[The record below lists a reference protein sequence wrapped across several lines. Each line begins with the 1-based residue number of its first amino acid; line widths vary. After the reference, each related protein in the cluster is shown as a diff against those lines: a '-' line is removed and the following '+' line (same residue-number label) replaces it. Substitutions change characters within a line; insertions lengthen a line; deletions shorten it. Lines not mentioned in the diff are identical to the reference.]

1 MAEILVE
8 RGASRGDCVHK
19 IVSKYGIY
27 FNILRE
33 RTITP
38 SGIFKWFS
46 KEEVEVEFSLYP
58 QLGQGLNIPAKQ
70 PQSIR
75 QPAAIT
81 ENDDDDPNLVDFEEK
96 KKQILTAAG
105 KDPNKVF
112 RQKKEQ
118 EDRETGQQLIL
129 DKLNEIM
136 EKQEQI
142 SAKSAPKQ
150 DHPSLLRI
158 TQMLRQNEFSER
170 YINGMLDRARKELPL
185 ETLDDFN
192 AVQNQVLVWIG
203 ESIQIYSMPPRDE
216 GSSGFADFDAPAGRI
231 MALVGPTGV
240 GKTTTIA
247 KLAVVYGC
255 GIGSA
260 ERPPLSVRVY
270 TIDTF
275 KIGGSEQLQKYCEVM
290 EVVPFGIINN
300 QLELRKE
307 IDMYREETDL
317 ILIDTIGSSPND
329 PVKLGEMKALLNAC
343 GSKADIYLVLS
354 ASTKT
359 NDIEHILRQFEP
371 FNYQA
376 VLLTKMDETST
387 VGNII
392 SALAEKGKPVSFI
405 TNGQQI
411 HKDIKKANVVG
422 FLINLEGF
430 SVDREEME
438 KRFPVV
444 QADKFV

>member
-1 MAEILVE
+1 MADVLVV
-8 RGASRGDCVHK
+8 RGANRGDCVHK
-19 IVSKYGIY
+19 IVTQYGIY

-33 RTITP
+33 RTISP
-38 SGIFKWFS
+38 SGLQKLFK

-58 QLGQGLNIPAKQ
+58 LLGQGLNIPAKHPQLKKQ
-70 PQSIR
+70 PTDT
-75 QPAAIT
+75 AET
-81 ENDDDDPNLVDFEEK
+81 EDDAPNLVDFEEK
-96 KKQILTAAG
+96 KKQILVAAG
-105 KDPNKVF
+105 KDPNKVM

-118 EDRETGQQLIL
+118 EDREAGQQLIL

-142 SAKSAPKQ
+142 SERSAPRQ

-170 YINGMLDRARKELPL
+170 YINSLLDRAHKELPL
-185 ETLDDFN
+185 ETLDDFT
-192 AVQNQVLVWIG
+192 AVQNQFLVWIG
-203 ESIQIYSMPPRDE
+203 ESIKIYTMPQRDE
-216 GSSGFADFDAPAGRI
+216 GSGFADFNAPAGRI
-231 MALVGPTGV
+231 IVLVGPTGV

-275 KIGGSEQLQKYCEVM
+275 KIGGSDQLQKYCEVM

-307 IDMYREETDL
+307 IDMYREETDM

-343 GSKADIYLVLS
+343 GSKAEVYLVLS
-354 ASTKT
+354 AITKT

-376 VLLTKMDETST
+376 VLLTKMDETKT

-392 SALAEKGKPVSFI
+392 SALAEKGKPISFI

-411 HKDIKKANVVG
+411 HKDIKKANIVG
-422 FLINLEGF
+422 FLINMEGF

-438 KRFPVV
+438 KRFPAVP
-444 QADKFV
+444 ADKFL

>member
-19 IVSKYGIY
+19 IVNKYGIY

-33 RTITP
+33 RTIPP
-38 SGIFKWFS
+38 SGLFKIFS
-46 KEEVEVEFSLYP
+46 KEEVEVEFILYP
-58 QLGQGLNIPAKQ
+58 QLGQGISIPVRQ
-70 PQSIR
+70 PQSKK
-75 QPAAIT
+75 QPAAIA
-81 ENDDDDPNLVDFEEK
+81 ENDENDSNLVDFEEK
-96 KKQILTAAG
+96 KKQILVAAG
-105 KDPNKVF
+105 KDPNKVM

-118 EDRETGQQLIL
+118 EDREASQQIII

-142 SAKSAPKQ
+142 NAKNVPKQ

-170 YINGMLDRARKELPL
+170 YINSLLDRARKELSL

-192 AVQNQVLVWIG
+192 AVQKQFLIWIG
-203 ESIQIYSMPPRDE
+203 ESVKIHSMPRKDE
-216 GSSGFADFDAPAGRI
+216 DAGFNTPAGRI
-231 MALVGPTGV
+231 IVLVGPTGV

-247 KLAVVYGC
+247 KLAVVYG
-255 GIGSA
+255 IGNA
-260 ERPPLSVRVY
+260 DRPPLSVRVY

-275 KIGGSEQLQKYCEVM
+275 KIGGTDQLQKYCEIM
-290 EVVPFGIINN
+290 EVVPFAVINDHR
-300 QLELRKE
+300 ELRKE

-317 ILIDTIGSSPND
+317 ILIDTFGSSPND
-329 PVKLGEMKALLNAC
+329 PVQLGEMQELLKAC
-343 GSKADIYLVLS
+343 DSKAETHLVLS

-371 FNYQA
+371 FNYQS
-376 VLLTKMDETST
+376 VLLTKMDETRT

-392 SALAEKGKPVSFI
+392 SALAEKGKPVSYI

-411 HKDIKKANVVG
+411 HKYIKKANVVG
-422 FLINLEGF
+422 FLINLDGF
-430 SVDREEME
+430 NVDRDEME
-438 KRFPVV
+438 KRFP
-444 QADKFV
+444 AKETDHFF

>member
-19 IVSKYGIY
+19 IVNKYGIY

-33 RTITP
+33 RTIEP

-46 KEEVEVEFSLYP
+46 KEEVEVEFSPYP
-58 QLGQGLNIPAKQ
+58 QLGQGLSIPAKQ
-70 PQSIR
+70 PQSS
-75 QPAAIT
+75 QKTAMAET
-81 ENDDDDPNLVDFEEK
+81 EEDDSDSNLVDFEEK
-96 KKQILTAAG
+96 KKQILVAAG
-105 KDPNKVF
+105 KDPKKVM
-112 RQKKEQ
+112 RQKKDQ
-118 EDRETGQQLIL
+118 EDRDVGQKLIL

-142 SAKSAPKQ
+142 SARSAPKQ
-150 DHPSLLRI
+150 DPPSLLRI
-158 TQMLRQNEFSER
+158 TQLLRQNEFSER
-170 YINGMLDRARKELPL
+170 YINGLLDRARKELPL
-185 ETLDDFN
+185 ETLDDFT
-192 AVQNQVLVWIG
+192 AVQNQFLVWIG
-203 ESIQIYSMPPRDE
+203 ESVKIYNMPQRDE
-216 GSSGFADFDAPAGRI
+216 NSVDFNAPAGRI
-231 MALVGPTGV
+231 MVLVGPTGV

-260 ERPPLSVRVY
+260 ERPPFSVRVY

-275 KIGGSEQLQKYCEVM
+275 KIGGSDQLQKYCEVM

-300 QLELRKE
+300 QAELKKE
-307 IDMYREETDL
+307 IDLYREETDL

-354 ASTKT
+354 AITKT

-376 VLLTKMDETST
+376 VLLTKMDETRT

-392 SALAEKGKPVSFI
+392 SALAEKGKPISFI

-438 KRFPVV
+438 KRFPAA
-444 QADKFV
+444 QADRFL

>member
-19 IVSKYGIY
+19 IVNKYGIY

-33 RTITP
+33 KTITP
-38 SGIFKWFS
+38 SGIFKWFG

-58 QLGQGLNIPAKQ
+58 QLGQGLNMPAKQ
-70 PQSIR
+70 PHSMKQ
-75 QPAAIT
+75 AAAAMPDN
-81 ENDDDDPNLVDFEEK
+81 EDDDPNLVDFEEK

-105 KDPNKVF
+105 KDPNKVM
-112 RQKKEQ
+112 RQKKER
-118 EDRETGQQLIL
+118 EDREAGQRLIL
-129 DKLNEIM
+129 DKLDEIM

-142 SAKSAPKQ
+142 SARSAPKQ
-150 DHPSLLRI
+150 EHPSLLRI

-170 YINGMLDRARKELPL
+170 YINALLDRARKELPL

-192 AVQNQVLVWIG
+192 AVQNQFLVWIG
-203 ESIQIYSMPPRDE
+203 ESIKIYSMPQRDE
-216 GSSGFADFDAPAGRI
+216 NAGFNAPAGRI
-231 MALVGPTGV
+231 MVLIGPTGV

-255 GIGSA
+255 GIGGA
-260 ERPPLSVRVY
+260 ERPPLSIRVY

-300 QLELRKE
+300 QQELRKE

-354 ASTKT
+354 AITKT

-376 VLLTKMDETST
+376 VLLTKMDETGT

-438 KRFPVV
+438 KRFPAA
-444 QADKFV
+444 QADKFL

>member
-1 MAEILVE
+1 LVE

-38 SGIFKWFS
+38 SGLFKWFS

-70 PQSIR
+70 PQSMKLS
-75 QPAAIT
+75 AA
-81 ENDDDDPNLVDFEEK
+81 ENEDDDPNLVDFEEK

-105 KDPNKVF
+105 KDPNKVL

-142 SAKSAPKQ
+142 SARSAPKQ

-158 TQMLRQNEFSER
+158 TQMLRQNEFSES
-170 YINGMLDRARKELPL
+170 YISGLLDRARKELPL
-185 ETLDDFN
+185 EKLDDFY

-203 ESIQIYSMPPRDE
+203 ESIKIYTMPPRDE
-216 GSSGFADFDAPAGRI
+216 DSSRLAGFDAPAGRI
-231 MALVGPTGV
+231 MVLVGPTGV

-247 KLAVVYGC
+247 KLAVVYG
-255 GIGSA
+255 IGSA
-260 ERPPLSVRVY
+260 DRPALSVRVY

-275 KIGGSEQLQKYCEVM
+275 KIGGTDQLEKYCEVM
-290 EVVPFGIINN
+290 EMPFGVINS
-300 QLELRKE
+300 QTDLKKE

-329 PVKLGEMKALLNAC
+329 PVKLGEIKALLNAC
-343 GSKADIYLVLS
+343 GSKADVYLVLS

-376 VLLTKMDETST
+376 VLLTKMDETRT

-430 SVDREEME
+430 NGDRDEME
-438 KRFPVV
+438 KRFPAV
-444 QADKFV
+444 QADKFL

>member
-19 IVSKYGIY
+19 IVNKYGIY

-33 RTITP
+33 RTIPP
-38 SGIFKWFS
+38 SGLFKFFS

-58 QLGQGLNIPAKQ
+58 QLGQSLSIPSREQ
-70 PQSIR
+70 QSR
-75 QPAAIT
+75 KRTAAMQPAAIADND
-81 ENDDDDPNLVDFEEK
+81 ENDSNLVDFAEMK
-96 KKQILTAAG
+96 KKVLEAAG
-105 KDPNKVF
+105 KDPNKVM
-112 RQKKEQ
+112 RQMREQ
-118 EDRETGQQLIL
+118 EDKEAGQQLIIN
-129 DKLNEIM
+129 KLNEIM

-142 SAKSAPKQ
+142 NAKNVPKQ

-158 TQMLRQNEFSER
+158 TQLLRQNEFSEH
-170 YINGMLDRARKELPL
+170 YISGLLDRARKELPL

-192 AVQNQVLVWIG
+192 AVQNRFLVWIG
-203 ESIQIYSMPPRDE
+203 ESIKIHSMPQRD
-216 GSSGFADFDAPAGRI
+216 DNHFDAPAGRI
-231 MALVGPTGV
+231 LALVGPTGV

-255 GIGSA
+255 GIGSVD
-260 ERPPLSVRVY
+260 RPPLSVRVY

-275 KIGGSEQLQKYCEVM
+275 KIGGSDQLQKYCEVM
-290 EVVPFGIINN
+290 EVVPFAIINN
-300 QLELRKE
+300 HLELRKE

-329 PVKLGEMKALLNAC
+329 PVKLGEMKALLNAG
-343 GSKADIYLVLS
+343 GSKAETHLVLS

-359 NDIEHILRQFEP
+359 NDIEHMLRQFEP
-371 FNYQA
+371 FNYQS
-376 VLLTKMDETST
+376 VLLTKMDETRN

-392 SALAEKGKPVSFI
+392 SALAEKGKSVSFI

-411 HKDIKKANVVG
+411 HKDIKKANVIG

-430 SVDREEME
+430 SVDRDEME
-438 KRFPVV
+438 KLFPAA
-444 QADKFV
+444 QADKFF

>member
-1 MAEILVE
+1 MADVLVV
-8 RGASRGDCVHK
+8 RGANRGDCVHK
-19 IVSKYGIY
+19 IVTQYGIY

-38 SGIFKWFS
+38 SGLHKLFK

-58 QLGQGLNIPAKQ
+58 LLGQGLNIPVKQ
-70 PQSIR
+70 PQLKKR
-75 QPAAIT
+75 YAAAAEA
-81 ENDDDDPNLVDFEEK
+81 ENEEDDSNLVDFEEK
-96 KKQILTAAG
+96 KKQILVAAG
-105 KDPNKVF
+105 KDPNKVM
-112 RQKKEQ
+112 RQKKEH
-118 EDRETGQQLIL
+118 EIREASQQLII
-129 DKLNEIM
+129 DKLNAIM

-142 SAKSAPKQ
+142 NSKNIPKQ

-158 TQMLRQNEFSER
+158 TKMLRQNEFSEN
-170 YINGMLDRARKELPL
+170 YINGLLDRARKELPL
-185 ETLDDFN
+185 ETLDDFS
-192 AVQNQVLVWIG
+192 AVQNQFLVWIG
-203 ESIQIYSMPPRDE
+203 ESIKIHNMPQKDE
-216 GSSGFADFDAPAGRI
+216 HHFDAPAGRI
-231 MALVGPTGV
+231 LALVGPTGV

-247 KLAVVYGC
+247 KLAVVN

-260 ERPPLSVRVY
+260 DRPPLSVRVY

-275 KIGGSEQLQKYCEVM
+275 KIGGTEQLQKYCEIM
-290 EVVPFGIINN
+290 GVVPFAVIKDYD
-300 QLELRKE
+300 QLRKE

-317 ILIDTIGSSPND
+317 ILIDTFGSSPND
-329 PVKLGEMKALLNAC
+329 SVQLGEMQALLKAC
-343 GSKADIYLVLS
+343 NSKAETHLVLS

-371 FNYQA
+371 FNYQS
-376 VLLTKMDETST
+376 VLLTKMDETRT

-411 HKDIKKANVVG
+411 HKYIKKANVVG

-430 SVDREEME
+430 NVDRDEME
-438 KRFPVV
+438 KRFPSKE
-444 QADKFV
+444 ADHIF

>member
-1 MAEILVE
+1 MAEILAV
-8 RGASRGDCVHK
+8 RGANRGDCCHK
-19 IVSKYGIY
+19 ILSQYGAY
-27 FNILRE
+27 FTILRE
-33 RTITP
+33 RTIPP
-38 SGIFKWFS
+38 SGLFKFFA
-46 KEEVEVEFSLYP
+46 KEQVEVEFTLYP
-58 QLGQGLNIPAKQ
+58 GMNIPPK
-70 PQSIR
+70 PQQSR
-75 QPAAIT
+75 KPPAAAID
-81 ENDDDDPNLVDFEEK
+81 ENEENDPNLVDFEEK
-96 KKQILTAAG
+96 KKQLIKAAG
-105 KDPNKVF
+105 KDPGKVM

-118 EDRETGQQLIL
+118 EDREAGQQLIL

-136 EKQEQI
+136 EKQDQI

-158 TQMLRQNEFSER
+158 TSMLRQNEFSER
-170 YINGMLDRARKELPL
+170 YINDLLDRARKELPL

-192 AVQNQVLVWIG
+192 AVQNQFLVWIG
-203 ESIQIYSMPPRDE
+203 ESIKIYSTPQKNE
-216 GSSGFADFDAPAGRI
+216 NAGFDAPAGRI

-255 GIGSA
+255 LGSVDK
-260 ERPPLSVRVY
+260 PPLSVRVY

-275 KIGGSEQLQKYCEVM
+275 KIGGSDQLQKYCEVM
-290 EVVPFGIINN
+290 EAPFAIINN
-300 QLELRKE
+300 QQELKRE

-329 PVKLGEMKALLNAC
+329 SIKLGEIKALLNAC
-343 GSKADIYLVLS
+343 GSKADVFLVLS
-354 ASTKT
+354 AITKT
-359 NDIEHILRQFEP
+359 NDIENILRQFEP

-376 VLLTKMDETST
+376 VLLTKMDETRT
-387 VGNII
+387 MGNII
-392 SALAEKGKPVSFI
+392 SALAEKGKPISFI

-438 KRFPVV
+438 KRFPVA
-444 QADKFV
+444 QADKFI

>member
-19 IVSKYGIY
+19 IVNKYGIY

-38 SGIFKWFS
+38 SGIFKLFS

-58 QLGQGLNIPAKQ
+58 QLGQGLSIPARQ
-70 PQSIR
+70 PQSMK
-75 QPAAIT
+75 QAAAEV
-81 ENDDDDPNLVDFEEK
+81 ENEEDDPNLVDFEEK

-105 KDPNKVF
+105 KDPGKVM
-112 RQKKEQ
+112 RKKKEQ
-118 EDRETGQQLIL
+118 EDRDAGQKLIL

-136 EKQEQI
+136 EKQDQI
-142 SAKSAPKQ
+142 SARSAPRQ

-170 YINGMLDRARKELPL
+170 YINGLLDRARKELPL
-185 ETLDDFN
+185 GTLDDFT
-192 AVQNQVLVWIG
+192 AVQNQFLVWIG
-203 ESIQIYSMPPRDE
+203 ESIKIYSMPQGDE
-216 GSSGFADFDAPAGRI
+216 GPVDFNAPAGRI
-231 MALVGPTGV
+231 MVLVGPTGV

-247 KLAVVYGC
+247 KLAAVYGC
-255 GIGSA
+255 IGTV

-275 KIGGSEQLQKYCEVM
+275 KIGGTDQLQKYCEVM

-300 QLELRKE
+300 QIELRKE

-329 PVKLGEMKALLNAC
+329 PVKLAEMKALLNAC

-354 ASTKT
+354 ATTKS
-359 NDIEHILRQFEP
+359 NDIENILRQFEP
-371 FNYQA
+371 FSYQA
-376 VLLTKMDETST
+376 VLLTKMDETRS

-392 SALAEKGKPVSFI
+392 SALAEKGKPISFI

-438 KRFPVV
+438 KRFPAV

>member
-19 IVSKYGIY
+19 IVNKYGIY

-33 RTITP
+33 RTIPP
-38 SGIFKWFS
+38 SGLFKLFS

-58 QLGQGLNIPAKQ
+58 QLGQGLSIPAQQ
-70 PQSIR
+70 PQSR
-75 QPAAIT
+75 KQPAAIA
-81 ENDDDDPNLVDFEEK
+81 ENDEDEPNLVDFEEK
-96 KKQILTAAG
+96 KKEILRAAG
-105 KDPNKVF
+105 KNPDKVM
-112 RQKKEQ
+112 RKMKEQ
-118 EDRETGQQLIL
+118 EDREAGQQLII
-129 DKLNEIM
+129 DKLNAIM
-136 EKQEQI
+136 EKQEQLN
-142 SAKSAPKQ
+142 AKNTPRQ
-150 DHPSLLRI
+150 DHPSLLRV
-158 TQMLRQNEFSER
+158 TQLLRQNEFSER

-192 AVQNQVLVWIG
+192 AVQNQFLVWIG
-203 ESIQIYSMPPRDE
+203 ESIKIHSMPQRDD
-216 GSSGFADFDAPAGRI
+216 SHFDAPAGRVL
-231 MALVGPTGV
+231 ALIGPTGV

-255 GIGSA
+255 GIGSVD
-260 ERPPLSVRVY
+260 RPPLSVRVY

-275 KIGGSEQLQKYCEVM
+275 KIGGSDQLQKYCEVM
-290 EVVPFGIINN
+290 EVVPFAVINN
-300 QLELRKE
+300 HMELRKE

-343 GSKADIYLVLS
+343 GTKAETHLVLS
-354 ASTKT
+354 AGTKT

-371 FNYQA
+371 FNYQS
-376 VLLTKMDETST
+376 VLLTKMDETRN

-392 SALAEKGKPVSFI
+392 SALAEKGKSISFI

-430 SVDREEME
+430 NVDRDEME
-438 KRFPVV
+438 KRFPAA
-444 QADKFV
+444 QADKFL

>member
-19 IVSKYGIY
+19 IVNKYGIY

-33 RTITP
+33 RTISP
-38 SGIFKWFS
+38 SGLFKFFS
-46 KEEVEVEFSLYP
+46 KEEVEVEYCLVTH
-58 QLGQGLNIPAKQ
+58 LGQGLGISAQQ
-70 PQSIR
+70 PQIKKP
-75 QPAAIT
+75 QPVIT
-81 ENDDDDPNLVDFEEK
+81 GNESNLVDFEEK
-96 KKQILTAAG
+96 KKQILVAAG
-105 KDPNKVF
+105 KDPHKVM
-112 RQKKEQ
+112 RQMKEQ
-118 EDRETGQQLIL
+118 DDREADQQMIL
-129 DKLNEIM
+129 NKLNEIM
-136 EKQEQI
+136 EKQEQL
-142 SAKSAPKQ
+142 SAKSAPKT

-158 TQMLRQNEFSER
+158 TQMLRQNEFSEH
-170 YINGMLDRARKELPL
+170 YINGLLDRARKELPL

-192 AVQNQVLVWIG
+192 AVQNHFLIWIG
-203 ESIQIYSMPPRDE
+203 ESVKIHSMPRGDE
-216 GSSGFADFDAPAGRI
+216 NGYLDAPAGRVLV
-231 MALVGPTGV
+231 LVGPTGV

-255 GIGSA
+255 GIGTA

-290 EVVPFGIINN
+290 EVVPFAIINSY
-300 QLELRKE
+300 LELRKE
-307 IDMYREETDL
+307 LDMYREETDL
-317 ILIDTIGSSPND
+317 ILIDTIGISPND

-343 GSKADIYLVLS
+343 GSKAETHLVLS
-354 ASTKT
+354 AVTKT
-359 NDIEHILRQFEP
+359 NDIEYMLGQFEP
-371 FNYQA
+371 FNYQS
-376 VLLTKMDETST
+376 VLLTKMDETRS

-392 SALAEKGKPVSFI
+392 SALADKGKPVSFI

-430 SVDREEME
+430 NVDRDEME
-438 KRFPVV
+438 KRFPAV
-444 QADKFV
+444 QAEQFL

>member
-33 RTITP
+33 RTIPP
-38 SGIFKWFS
+38 SGLFKFFS

-58 QLGQGLNIPAKQ
+58 QLGQVINIPVKQ
-70 PQSIR
+70 PQLR
-75 QPAAIT
+75 KQPASIA
-81 ENDDDDPNLVDFEEK
+81 ENDENDPNLVDFAER

-105 KDPNKVF
+105 KDPNKVM
-112 RQKKEQ
+112 RQMKEH
-118 EDRETGQQLIL
+118 EDREAGQQIII

-142 SAKSAPKQ
+142 NAKNAPRQ

-170 YINGMLDRARKELPL
+170 YINGLLDRARKELPL

-192 AVQNQVLVWIG
+192 AVQKHFLIWIG
-203 ESIQIYSMPPRDE
+203 ESIKIHSIPQRDE
-216 GSSGFADFDAPAGRI
+216 GSSSFAGFDAPAGKI
-231 MALVGPTGV
+231 IVLVGPTGV

-247 KLAVVYGC
+247 KLAVVYG
-255 GIGSA
+255 IGGA
-260 ERPPLSVRVY
+260 ERQPLSVRVY

-275 KIGGSEQLQKYCEVM
+275 KIGGTEQLEKYCEIM
-290 EVVPFGIINN
+290 EVVPFAVINDHT
-300 QLELRKE
+300 ELRKE

-317 ILIDTIGSSPND
+317 ILIDTFGSSPND
-329 PVKLGEMKALLNAC
+329 PVQLGEMKALLKAC
-343 GSKADIYLVLS
+343 DSKAETHLVLS

-359 NDIEHILRQFEP
+359 NDIEYILRQFEP
-371 FNYQA
+371 FNYQS
-376 VLLTKMDETST
+376 VLLTKMDETRT

-392 SALAEKGKPVSFI
+392 SALAEKGKPVSYI

-411 HKDIKKANVVG
+411 HKYIKKANVVG

-430 SVDREEME
+430 NVDRDEME
-438 KRFPVV
+438 KRFPAKE
-444 QADKFV
+444 ADHSF

>member
-33 RTITP
+33 RTISP
-38 SGIFKWFS
+38 SGLFKLFS
-46 KEEVEVEFSLYP
+46 REEVEVEFSLYP
-58 QLGQGLNIPAKQ
+58 PQLGQSSSPPSGQ
-70 PQSIR
+70 PQSR
-75 QPAAIT
+75 KRPAAIADN
-81 ENDDDDPNLVDFEEK
+81 EEDESNLVDFEEK
-96 KKQILTAAG
+96 KKELLRVAG
-105 KDPNKVF
+105 KNPDKFMRAIKENK
-112 RQKKEQ
+112 
-118 EDRETGQQLIL
+118 DREAGQQLII
-129 DKLNEIM
+129 DKLNAIM

-142 SAKSAPKQ
+142 NAKNAPKQ
-150 DHPSLLRI
+150 DHPSLLRV
-158 TQMLRQNEFSER
+158 TQLLRQNEFSER
-170 YINGMLDRARKELPL
+170 YINGLLDRARKELPL

-192 AVQNQVLVWIG
+192 AVQNQFLVWIG
-203 ESIQIYSMPPRDE
+203 ESIKIYKPQKE
-216 GSSGFADFDAPAGRI
+216 EHHSGAPAGRI
-231 MALVGPTGV
+231 IVLVGPTGV

-255 GIGSA
+255 GIGGA
-260 ERPPLSVRVY
+260 DRQPLSVRVY

-275 KIGGSEQLQKYCEVM
+275 KIGGSDQLQKYCEVM
-290 EVVPFGIINN
+290 EVVPFAIINN
-300 QLELRKE
+300 DKDLRKE

-329 PVKLGEMKALLNAC
+329 PKTLGEMNALLNIC
-343 GSKADIYLVLS
+343 GSKAETYLVLS
-354 ASTKT
+354 AITKT
-359 NDIEHILRQFEP
+359 NDIEHIIRQFEP

-376 VLLTKMDETST
+376 VLLTKMDETRT

-430 SVDREEME
+430 NVDRDEME
-438 KRFPVV
+438 KRFPAAK
-444 QADKFV
+444 ADKFL

>member
-8 RGASRGDCVHK
+8 RGASRGDCLHK
-19 IVSKYGIY
+19 IVNKYGIY

-33 RTITP
+33 RTISP
-38 SGIFKWFS
+38 SGLFKFFS

-58 QLGQGLNIPAKQ
+58 MGQGFGIPQKQ
-70 PQSIR
+70 AQSKKR
-75 QPAAIT
+75 PAVMA
-81 ENDDDDPNLVDFEEK
+81 ENEDDDPNLVDFVES
-96 KKQILTAAG
+96 KKQILRAAG
-105 KDPNKVF
+105 KDPDKVM
-112 RQKKEQ
+112 RKMKEQ
-118 EDRETGQQLIL
+118 EDREAGQQLII
-129 DKLNEIM
+129 DKLNAIM

-142 SAKSAPKQ
+142 SAKNAPRPE
-150 DHPSLLRI
+150 HPSLIRI
-158 TQMLRQNEFSER
+158 TQMLRQNEFSEN
-170 YINGMLDRARKELPL
+170 YINGLLDRARKELPL

-192 AVQNQVLVWIG
+192 AVQNNFLFWIG
-203 ESIQIYSMPPRDE
+203 ESVKIHRVPQRDE
-216 GSSGFADFDAPAGRI
+216 NAFDVPAGRVI
-231 MALVGPTGV
+231 VLVGPTGV

-260 ERPPLSVRVY
+260 DRPPLSVRVY

-275 KIGGSEQLQKYCEVM
+275 KIGGSDQLQKYCEVM
-290 EVVPFGIINN
+290 EVVPFAIINN
-300 QLELRKE
+300 DKELKKE

-343 GSKADIYLVLS
+343 GSKAEIHLVLS
-354 ASTKT
+354 AITKT

-371 FNYQA
+371 FNYQS
-376 VLLTKMDETST
+376 VLLTKMDETRT

-392 SALAEKGKPVSFI
+392 SALAEKGKSISFI

-430 SVDREEME
+430 NVNRDEME
-438 KRFPVV
+438 KRFPAV
-444 QADKFV
+444 QADQFL

>member
-19 IVSKYGIY
+19 IVGKYGIY

-33 RTITP
+33 RTISP
-38 SGIFKWFS
+38 SGWAKLFGR
-46 KEEVEVEFSLYP
+46 KEEVEVEFCLVT
-58 QLGQGLNIPAKQ
+58 QLGQGLSIPAKQ
-70 PQSIR
+70 PQSMK
-75 QPAAIT
+75 QTAAAS
-81 ENDDDDPNLVDFEEK
+81 ENEDDDPNLVDFEEK

-105 KDPNKVF
+105 KDPNKVL

-118 EDRETGQQLIL
+118 EDREAGQQLII

-142 SAKSAPKQ
+142 SARSAPKQ

-170 YINGMLDRARKELPL
+170 YINGLLDRARKELPL
-185 ETLDDFN
+185 ETLDDFT
-192 AVQNQVLVWIG
+192 AVQNQFLVWIG
-203 ESIQIYSMPPRDE
+203 ESIKIYSMPPRDE
-216 GSSGFADFDAPAGRI
+216 GSSGFADSAAGRVVV
-231 MALVGPTGV
+231 LVGPTGV

-247 KLAVVYGC
+247 KLAVVF
-255 GIGSA
+255 GIVGNA
-260 ERPPLSVRVY
+260 GRPPLSVRVY

-275 KIGGSEQLQKYCEVM
+275 KVGGSEQLEKFCDVM
-290 EVVPFGIINN
+290 EEVPFDVIKDYK
-300 QLELRKE
+300 QLRTE
-307 IDMYREETDL
+307 IDTYREETDL

-329 PVKLGEMKALLNAC
+329 PVQLGEMKALLKAC
-343 GSKADIYLVLS
+343 DSKAETHLVLS
-354 ASTKT
+354 AITKT

-371 FNYQA
+371 FNYQS
-376 VLLTKMDETST
+376 VLLTKMDETRS

-392 SALAEKGKPVSFI
+392 SALAEKGKPISFI
-405 TNGQQI
+405 TNGQQVP
-411 HKDIKKANVVG
+411 KDIKKANVVG

-430 SVDREEME
+430 SVDRDEME
-438 KRFPVV
+438 KRFPAV

>member
-8 RGASRGDCVHK
+8 RGVSRGDCVQK
-19 IVSKYGIY
+19 IVNKYGIY

-33 RTITP
+33 RTIEP
-38 SGIFKWFS
+38 SGLFKWFS

-58 QLGQGLNIPAKQ
+58 QLGQRLSIPAKQ
-70 PQSIR
+70 PQSKK
-75 QPAAIT
+75 QAEAEA
-81 ENDDDDPNLVDFEEK
+81 ENEEDDSNLVDFEER
-96 KKQILTAAG
+96 KKQMLTALG
-105 KDPNKVF
+105 KDPKKIM

-118 EDRETGQQLIL
+118 EDREAGQQLIL

-142 SAKSAPKQ
+142 SARSAPRQ
-150 DHPSLLRI
+150 DHANLLRI

-170 YINGMLDRARKELPL
+170 YINGLLERAHKELPL
-185 ETLDDFN
+185 ETLDDFT
-192 AVQNQVLVWIG
+192 AVQNQFLVWIG
-203 ESIQIYSMPPRDE
+203 ESIQIYSMPRKDD
-216 GSSGFADFDAPAGRI
+216 GSVDYNSALGRI
-231 MALVGPTGV
+231 MVLVGPTGV

-247 KLAVVYGC
+247 KLAAVYGC
-255 GIGSA
+255 IGNA
-260 ERPPLSVRVY
+260 DRPPLSVRVY

-275 KIGGSEQLQKYCEVM
+275 KIGGTDQLQKYCEVM

-300 QLELRKE
+300 QQELRKE

-317 ILIDTIGSSPND
+317 ILVDTIGSSPND

-343 GSKADIYLVLS
+343 GSKADIFLVLS
-354 ASTKT
+354 ATTKS
-359 NDIEHILRQFEP
+359 NDIENILRQFEP

-376 VLLTKMDETST
+376 VLLTKMDETRT

-392 SALAEKGKPVSFI
+392 SALAERGKPISFI

-438 KRFPVV
+438 KRFPAV
-444 QADKFV
+444 QADKFL

>member
-8 RGASRGDCVHK
+8 RGASRGGCVHK
-19 IVSKYGIY
+19 IVNKYGIY

-33 RTITP
+33 RTIPP
-38 SGIFKWFS
+38 SGLFKLFS
-46 KEEVEVEFSLYP
+46 REEVEVEFSLYP
-58 QLGQGLNIPAKQ
+58 QLGQGLNIPSRQ
-70 PQSIR
+70 PQSR
-75 QPAAIT
+75 KQPAAAT
-81 ENDDDDPNLVDFEEK
+81 ENEENDSNLVDFAER
-96 KKQILTAAG
+96 KKQIINAAG
-105 KDPNKVF
+105 KDPNKVM
-112 RQKKEQ
+112 RQMKEQ
-118 EDRETGQQLIL
+118 EDRETGQQLII
-129 DKLNEIM
+129 DKLNKIM

-142 SAKSAPKQ
+142 NEKNAPAQ

-170 YINGMLDRARKELPL
+170 YISGLLDRARKELPL

-192 AVQNQVLVWIG
+192 AVQNHFLVWIG
-203 ESIQIYSMPPRDE
+203 ESIKIHSMPQKE
-216 GSSGFADFDAPAGRI
+216 ENHFDGPAGRI
-231 MALVGPTGV
+231 LTLVGPTGV

-255 GIGSA
+255 GIGSVD
-260 ERPPLSVRVY
+260 RPPLSVRVY

-275 KIGGSEQLQKYCEVM
+275 KIGGSDQLQKYCEVM
-290 EVVPFGIINN
+290 EVVPFAVINN
-300 QLELRKE
+300 HLELRKE
-307 IDMYREETDL
+307 IDMYREEADL

-343 GSKADIYLVLS
+343 GSKAETHLVLS
-354 ASTKT
+354 ATTKT
-359 NDIEHILRQFEP
+359 NDIEHMLRQFEP
-371 FNYQA
+371 FNYQS
-376 VLLTKMDETST
+376 VLLTKMDETKN

-392 SALAEKGKPVSFI
+392 SALAEKGKSISFI

-430 SVDREEME
+430 NVDRDEME
-438 KRFPVV
+438 KRFPAA
-444 QADKFV
+444 QADKFSLK

>member
-1 MAEILVE
+1 MAEVLVE
-8 RGASRGDCVHK
+8 RGANRGDCVHK

-33 RTITP
+33 RTISP
-38 SGIFKWFS
+38 SGLFKFFS
-46 KEEVEVEFSLYP
+46 KDQVELEYCLVT
-58 QLGQGLNIPAKQ
+58 QLGQGLNIPAQQ
-70 PQSIR
+70 PQP
-75 QPAAIT
+75 QPQPKAKPVPAN
-81 ENDDDDPNLVDFEEK
+81 ESNMVDFEER
-96 KKQILTAAG
+96 KKQILAAAG
-105 KDPNKVF
+105 KDPNKVI
-112 RQKKEQ
+112 RQMKEQ
-118 EDRETGQQLIL
+118 ENKETSQQLIL

-136 EKQEQI
+136 EKQEQL
-142 SAKSAPKQ
+142 SVKAAPKA

-170 YINGMLDRARKELPL
+170 YINGLLDRARKELPL

-192 AVQNQVLVWIG
+192 AVQKNFLFWIG
-203 ESIQIYSMPPRDE
+203 ESIKIHKMPWREDDA
-216 GSSGFADFDAPAGRI
+216 SSSSAYFDAPAGRI
-231 MALVGPTGV
+231 LVLVGPTGV

-255 GIGSA
+255 GIGTA
-260 ERPPLSVRVY
+260 ERPQLSVRVY
-270 TIDTF
+270 TIDTY
-275 KIGGSEQLQKYCEVM
+275 KIGGSDQLQKYCEVM
-290 EVVPFGIINN
+290 EVVPFAIINN

-317 ILIDTIGSSPND
+317 ILVDTIGSSPND

-343 GSKADIYLVLS
+343 GSKAETHLVLS
-354 ASTKT
+354 ATTKS
-359 NDIEHILRQFEP
+359 NDIDYMLRQFEP
-371 FNYQA
+371 FNYQS
-376 VLLTKMDETST
+376 VLLTKMDETRT

-392 SALAEKGKPVSFI
+392 SALAEKGKPISFM

-438 KRFPVV
+438 KRFHSV
-444 QADKFV
+444 QADQLF